1 MTFAKTETLRSSA
14 ILIAKMQD
22 YLQLIKLRLTLLVVF
37 SAGMG
42 YLFALSGSVNWGHL
56 SLLLLSGFLITGSAN
71 GINQIIEKDID
82 KLMTRTADRP
92 VAAGR
97 LSSLEAGIITVI
109 LGVFGVAILSVFM
122 NSITALLGLFSLLAY
137 AFVYTPLKRHT
148 SFAVLAGAFPGA
160 MPPIIGYTALAGS
173 IDMACMVLF
182 AIQFVWQFPHFW
194 SIAWILHE
202 DYKKAGIYLLP
213 GDGKKTKKNAKFIF
227 LSTILLLPPSSLP
240 LVFGIING
248 YFGMV
253 IILAS
258 FAFLYLA
265 YKVYKECSQESAR
278 QLMFGSIVFLP
289 LVQIILVL
297 GRI

>member
-1 MTFAKTETLRSSA
+1 MTIAKTEALTGFSV
-14 ILIAKMQD
+14 IVAKIKD
-22 YLQLIKLRLTLLVVF
+22 YLQLIKLRLTMLVVF

-42 YLFALSGSVNWGHL
+42 YLFALSDSINWGHM

-82 KLMTRTADRP
+82 KLMTRTAGRP

-97 LSSLEAGIITVI
+97 LSSFEAGVVTAIM
-109 LGVFGVAILSVFM
+109 GVFGVAVLSVYI
-122 NSITALLGLFSLLAY
+122 NSIAALLGLFSLLAY

-148 SFAVLAGAFPGA
+148 PFAVLAGAFPGA
-160 MPPIIGYTALAGS
+160 MPPIIGYTALTGS
-173 IDMACMVLF
+173 IDIACMVLF

-194 SIAWILHE
+194 SIAWILDE

-213 GDGKKTKKNAKFIF
+213 GDGKKTKKNAGFVF
-227 LSTILLLPPSSLP
+227 LSTILLLPFASLP
-240 LVFGIING
+240 LILGIVNGFFGAA
-248 YFGMV
+248 

-258 FAFLYLA
+258 LGFLFLA
-265 YKVYKECSQESAR
+265 YKVYQDCSQEAAK
-278 QLMFGSIVFLP
+278 QLMFGSITFLP

-297 GRI
+297 GQI